1 MWRRLCGIGSI
12 IAAIVLVTSACGAAD
27 DSGGEAAERPAD
39 TTVIVDDPAPQSQD
53 DESTEPEALAMRE
66 SDAGEAEIAETDA
79 SGGAAVTAAPAEVL
93 PPIEELDAGLA
104 DFASCL
110 NDNGVEVGA
119 FTLQDMVAKASQ
131 MPLVETRAEMFAFF
145 LDTDG
150 SDPVFQAAVAECN
163 PIVDAIPG
171 LGAFLPAS

>member
-1 MWRRLCGIGSI
+1 MWRRLSGIGSI
-12 IAAIVLVTSACGAAD
+12 IAAIVMVASACGTAD
-27 DSGGEAAERPAD
+27 DSGGGAAEQPAD
-39 TTVIVDDPAPQSQD
+39 TAVVVDDPDPEPQGD
-53 DESTEPEALAMRE
+53 DVAEPEALALRE
-66 SDAGEAEIAETDA
+66 SDAGESEMAEADT
-79 SGGAAVTAAPAEVL
+79 SGGAAVTVAPAEVL

-150 SDPVFQAAVAECN
+150 TDPVFQAAVAECN
-163 PIVDAIPG
+163 PIVEAIPG